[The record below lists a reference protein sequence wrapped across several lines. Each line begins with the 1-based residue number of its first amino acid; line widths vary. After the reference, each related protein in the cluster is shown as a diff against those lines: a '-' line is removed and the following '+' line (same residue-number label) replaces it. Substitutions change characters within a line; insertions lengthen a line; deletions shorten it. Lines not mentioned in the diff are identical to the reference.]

1 MSLCRSSLSCL
12 EGRALRA
19 PGRANNNRRAS
30 SVRPLRASAS
40 LAPLAAPSLKVQ
52 GALSASA
59 SLVVSQLADYGD
71 VEAPSWALPLLVV
84 VGTLAATAS
93 GLLLSS
99 GANAQEEMTERD
111 ENEWFKGKY
120 ARGPAKDPL
129 GGKGGKRRRR

>member
-1 MSLCRSSLSCL
+1 M
-12 EGRALRA
+12 
-19 PGRANNNRRAS
+19 
-30 SVRPLRASAS
+30 
-40 LAPLAAPSLKVQ
+40 KVQ

-84 VGTLAATAS
+84 VGKLAATAS